1 MLLSMLFLVYAGV
14 LVKNEYN
21 YYNFDI
27 DTTQKILYS
36 YENLEQLTM
45 DTKDNT
51 IALAV
56 EGYEGKSTIEDT

>member
-14 LVKNEYN
+14 HVKNEGN
-21 YYNFDI
+21 NQNFDI
-27 DTTQKILYS
+27 NTTQKILYS

-56 EGYEGKSTIEDT
+56 EGYGKQSKIED